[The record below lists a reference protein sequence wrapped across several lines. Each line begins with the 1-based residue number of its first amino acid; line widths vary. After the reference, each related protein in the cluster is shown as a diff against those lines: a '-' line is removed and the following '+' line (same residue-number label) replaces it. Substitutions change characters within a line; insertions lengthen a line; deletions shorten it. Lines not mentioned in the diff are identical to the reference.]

1 MFLICPCYNNFQI
14 VRRDIT
20 MRLLV
25 VEDEKD
31 MNHILVNKLEKE
43 GYNVDRCFDG
53 NTAIDYLMLAEYD
66 GVILDIML
74 PGMDGFQVLKKMR
87 AAGKQTPVLF
97 LSARGDTEDIVEGL
111 DIGADDYMVKPF
123 VFKELLA
130 RIKVMTR
137 RKPEIQ
143 ENIYRCGGLVIDYNT
158 HEVTR
163 EGISIS
169 LSPKEFAVLLYL
181 VRNKNIIVTREQ
193 IESNIW
199 KLQSEVSSNLV
210 DVYIRY
216 LRRKIDDDFEEKMI
230 CTIRGTGYMLKC
242 EE

>member
-1 MFLICPCYNNFQI
+1 
-14 VRRDIT
+14 

-31 MNHILVNKLEKE
+31 MNHILVSKLEKE
-43 GYNVDRCFDG
+43 GYNVDYCFDG
-53 NTAIDYLMLAEYD
+53 DAAIDYLTLADYD

-74 PGMDGFQVLKKMR
+74 PGLDGFQVLKKLR
-87 AAGKQTPVLF
+87 AAGRQTPVLF
-97 LSARGDTEDIVEGL
+97 LSARGDTEDIVRGL
-111 DIGADDYMVKPF
+111 DTGADDYIVKPF

-143 ENIYRCGGLVIDYNT
+143 ENIYRCGELTVDYNT

-163 EGISIS
+163 NGIPIT

-199 KLQSEVSSNLV
+199 KLQSEGSSNLV

-216 LRRKIDDDFEEKMI
+216 LRRKIDDDFDEKMI

>member
-1 MFLICPCYNNFQI
+1 
-14 VRRDIT
+14 

-31 MNHILVNKLEKE
+31 MNHILVSKLEKE
-43 GYNVDRCFDG
+43 GYNVDYCFDG
-53 NTAIDYLMLAEYD
+53 DAAIDYLTLADYD

-74 PGMDGFQVLKKMR
+74 PGLDGFQVLKKLR

-97 LSARGDTEDIVEGL
+97 LSARGDTEDIVRGL
-111 DIGADDYMVKPF
+111 DTGADDYIVKPF

-143 ENIYRCGGLVIDYNT
+143 ENVYRCGDLTVDYNT

-163 EGISIS
+163 NGISIT

-199 KLQSEVSSNLV
+199 KLQSEGSSNLV

-216 LRRKIDDDFEEKMI
+216 LRRKIDDDFEE
-230 CTIRGTGYMLKC
+230 
-242 EE
+242 

>member
-1 MFLICPCYNNFQI
+1 
-14 VRRDIT
+14 

-31 MNHILVNKLEKE
+31 MNHILVSKLEKE
-43 GYNVDRCFDG
+43 GYNVDYCFDG
-53 NTAIDYLMLAEYD
+53 DAAIDYLTLADYD

-74 PGMDGFQVLKKMR
+74 PGLDGFQVLKKLR

-97 LSARGDTEDIVEGL
+97 LSARGDTEDIVRGL
-111 DIGADDYMVKPF
+111 DTGADDYIVKPF

-143 ENIYRCGGLVIDYNT
+143 ENVYRCGDLTVDYNT

-163 EGISIS
+163 NGISIT

-199 KLQSEVSSNLV
+199 KLQSEGSSNLV

-216 LRRKIDDDFEEKMI
+216 LRRKIDEDFEEKMKAPNPE
-230 CTIRGTGYMLKC
+230 TGKI
-242 EE
+242 

>member
-1 MFLICPCYNNFQI
+1 
-14 VRRDIT
+14 

-31 MNHILVNKLEKE
+31 MNRILVNKLEKE
-43 GYNVDRCFDG
+43 GYNVDSCFDG
-53 NTAIDYLMLAEYD
+53 DAAIDYLTLADYD
-66 GVILDIML
+66 GVIMDIML
-74 PGMDGFQVLKKMR
+74 PGMDGFQVLKKLR

-97 LSARGDTEDIVEGL
+97 LSARADTEDIVEGL

-143 ENIYRCGGLVIDYNT
+143 ENIYRCGDLIIDYNT

-163 EGISIS
+163 NHIPIT

-199 KLQSEVSSNLV
+199 KVQSEGSSNLV

-216 LRRKIDDDFEEKMI
+216 LRRKIDDAFDEKMI

>member
-1 MFLICPCYNNFQI
+1 
-14 VRRDIT
+14 

-31 MNHILVNKLEKE
+31 MNHILVSKLEKE
-43 GYNVDRCFDG
+43 GYNVDYCFDG
-53 NTAIDYLMLAEYD
+53 DAAIDYLTLADYD

-74 PGMDGFQVLKKMR
+74 PGLDGFQVLKKLR

-97 LSARGDTEDIVEGL
+97 LSARGDTEDIVRGL
-111 DIGADDYMVKPF
+111 DTGADDYIVKPF

-143 ENIYRCGGLVIDYNT
+143 ENVYRCGDLTVDYNT

-163 EGISIS
+163 NGISIT

-199 KLQSEVSSNLV
+199 KLQSGGSSNLV

-216 LRRKIDDDFEEKMI
+216 LRRKIDEDFEEKMI

>member
-1 MFLICPCYNNFQI
+1 
-14 VRRDIT
+14 

-31 MNHILVNKLEKE
+31 MNHILVSKLEKE
-43 GYNVDRCFDG
+43 GYNVDYCFDG
-53 NTAIDYLMLAEYD
+53 DAAIDYLTLADYD

-74 PGMDGFQVLKKMR
+74 PGLDGFQVLKKLR

-97 LSARGDTEDIVEGL
+97 LSARGDTEDIVRGL
-111 DIGADDYMVKPF
+111 DTGADDYIVKPF

-143 ENIYRCGGLVIDYNT
+143 ENVYRCGDLTVDYNT

-163 EGISIS
+163 NGISIT

-216 LRRKIDDDFEEKMI
+216 LRRKIDEDFEEKMI

>member
-1 MFLICPCYNNFQI
+1 
-14 VRRDIT
+14 

-31 MNHILVNKLEKE
+31 MNHILVSKLEKE
-43 GYNVDRCFDG
+43 GYNVDCCFDG
-53 NTAIDYLMLAEYD
+53 DAAIDYLTLADYD

-74 PGMDGFQVLKKMR
+74 PGLDGFQVLKKLR

-97 LSARGDTEDIVEGL
+97 LSARGDTEDIVRGL
-111 DIGADDYMVKPF
+111 DTGADDYIVKPF

-143 ENIYRCGGLVIDYNT
+143 ENIYRCGELTVDYNT

-163 EGISIS
+163 NGIPIT

-199 KLQSEVSSNLV
+199 KLQSEGSSNLV

-216 LRRKIDDDFEEKMI
+216 LRRKIDDDFDEKMI

>member
-1 MFLICPCYNNFQI
+1 
-14 VRRDIT
+14 
-20 MRLLV
+20 
-25 VEDEKD
+25 
-31 MNHILVNKLEKE
+31 
-43 GYNVDRCFDG
+43 
-53 NTAIDYLMLAEYD
+53 MLFRS
-66 GVILDIML
+66 L
-74 PGMDGFQVLKKMR
+74 DGFQVLKKMR

-97 LSARGDTEDIVEGL
+97 LSAKGDTEDIVEGL
-111 DIGADDYMVKPF
+111 DTGADDYMVKPF

-143 ENIYRCGGLVIDYNT
+143 ENVYRCGDLVIDYNT

-163 EGISIS
+163 NKIPIA

-216 LRRKIDDDFEEKMI
+216 LRRKIDDDFDEKMI

>member
-1 MFLICPCYNNFQI
+1 
-14 VRRDIT
+14 

-25 VEDEKD
+25 VEDEND
-31 MNHILVNKLEKE
+31 MNHILGNKLEKE
-43 GYNVDRCFDG
+43 GYNVDSCFDG
-53 NTAIDYLMLAEYD
+53 NSAMDYLMLADYD

-74 PGMDGFQVLKKMR
+74 PGMDGFQVLKRLR
-87 AAGKQTPVLF
+87 ASGKQTPVLF
-97 LSARGDTEDIVEGL
+97 LSAKGDTEDIVEGL
-111 DIGADDYMVKPF
+111 NIGADDYMVKPF

-143 ENIYRCGGLVIDYNT
+143 ENIYRCGDLVIDYNT

-163 EGISIS
+163 SQIPIS

-216 LRRKIDDDFEEKMI
+216 LRRKIDDDFDEKMI

>member
-1 MFLICPCYNNFQI
+1 
-14 VRRDIT
+14 

-31 MNHILVNKLEKE
+31 MNRILVNKLEKE
-43 GYNVDRCFDG
+43 GYNVDFCYDG
-53 NTAIDYLMLAEYD
+53 DAAMDYLTLAEYD
-66 GVILDIML
+66 GVIMDIML
-74 PGMDGFQVLKKMR
+74 PGMDGFQVLKKHR
-87 AAGKQTPVLF
+87 ASGKQTPVLF

-130 RIKVMTR
+130 RVKVMTR

-143 ENIYRCGGLVIDYNT
+143 ENVYRCGDLTVNYNT

-163 EGISIS
+163 DGKEIS
-169 LSPKEFAVLLYL
+169 LSPKEFSVLLYL

-193 IESNIW
+193 IESNVW
-199 KLQSEVSSNLV
+199 KMQSEASSNLV

-216 LRRKIDDDFEEKMI
+216 LRRKIDEDFEEKMI
-230 CTIRGTGYMLKC
+230 CTIRGTGYVLRC

>member
-1 MFLICPCYNNFQI
+1 
-14 VRRDIT
+14 

-31 MNHILVNKLEKE
+31 MNHILVSKLEKE
-43 GYNVDRCFDG
+43 GYNVDYCFDG
-53 NTAIDYLMLAEYD
+53 DAAIDYLTLADYD

-74 PGMDGFQVLKKMR
+74 PGLDGFQVLKKLR
-87 AAGKQTPVLF
+87 AAGKRTPVLF
-97 LSARGDTEDIVEGL
+97 LSARGDTEDIVRGL
-111 DIGADDYMVKPF
+111 DTGADDYIVKPF

-143 ENIYRCGGLVIDYNT
+143 ENVYRCGDLTVDYNT

-163 EGISIS
+163 NGISIT

-199 KLQSEVSSNLV
+199 KLQSEGSSNLV

-216 LRRKIDDDFEEKMI
+216 LRRKIDEDFEEKMI

>member
-1 MFLICPCYNNFQI
+1 
-14 VRRDIT
+14 

-31 MNHILVNKLEKE
+31 MNHILVSKLEKE
-43 GYNVDRCFDG
+43 GYNVDSCFDG
-53 NTAIDYLMLAEYD
+53 NTAIDYLMLADYD
-66 GVILDIML
+66 GMILDIML
-74 PGMDGFQVLKKMR
+74 PGIDGFQVLKKLR

-97 LSARGDTEDIVEGL
+97 LSAKGDTEDIVEGL
-111 DIGADDYMVKPF
+111 NIGADDYMVKPF

-137 RKPEIQ
+137 RRPEIQ
-143 ENIYRCGGLVIDYNT
+143 ENIYRCGDLVIDYNT

-163 EGISIS
+163 NQIPIS

-216 LRRKIDDDFEEKMI
+216 LRRKIDDDFDEKMI

>member
-1 MFLICPCYNNFQI
+1 
-14 VRRDIT
+14 

-31 MNHILVNKLEKE
+31 LNRILVSKLEKE
-43 GYNVDRCFDG
+43 GYNVDSCFDG
-53 NTAIDYLMLAEYD
+53 DAAIDYLTLAEYD

-74 PGMDGFQVLKKMR
+74 PGPDGFQVLKKLR

-97 LSARGDTEDIVEGL
+97 LSAKGDTEDIVEGL
-111 DIGADDYMVKPF
+111 DIGADDYIVKPF

-143 ENIYRCGGLVIDYNT
+143 ENIYRCGDLTIDYNT

-163 EGISIS
+163 NKIPIS

-199 KLQSEVSSNLV
+199 KLQSEGSSNLV

-216 LRRKIDDDFEEKMI
+216 LRRKIDENFDEKMI

>member
-1 MFLICPCYNNFQI
+1 
-14 VRRDIT
+14 

-31 MNHILVNKLEKE
+31 MNHILVSKLEKE
-43 GYNVDRCFDG
+43 GYNVDYCFDG
-53 NTAIDYLMLAEYD
+53 DAAIDYLTLADYD

-74 PGMDGFQVLKKMR
+74 PGLDGFQVLKKLR

-97 LSARGDTEDIVEGL
+97 LSARGDTEDIVRGL
-111 DIGADDYMVKPF
+111 DTGADDSIVKPF

-143 ENIYRCGGLVIDYNT
+143 ENVYRCGDLTVDYNT

-163 EGISIS
+163 NGISIT

-199 KLQSEVSSNLV
+199 KLQSEGSSNLV

-216 LRRKIDDDFEEKMI
+216 LRRKIDEDFEEKMI

>member
-1 MFLICPCYNNFQI
+1 
-14 VRRDIT
+14 

-31 MNHILVNKLEKE
+31 MNRILVNKLEKE
-43 GYNVDRCFDG
+43 GYNVDFCFDG
-53 NTAIDYLMLAEYD
+53 IAAMDYLMLAEYD
-66 GVILDIML
+66 GVILDIMI
-74 PGMDGFQVLKKMR
+74 PGMDGFQVLKKLR
-87 AAGKQTPVLF
+87 VAGKQTPVLF

-111 DIGADDYMVKPF
+111 DSGADDYLVKPF
-123 VFKELLA
+123 AFKELLA
-130 RIKVMTR
+130 RIRVMTR
-137 RKPEIQ
+137 RQPEIQ
-143 ENIYRCGGLVIDYNT
+143 ENIYRCKDLVIDYNI

-163 EGISIS
+163 AGIPIS

-199 KLQSEVSSNLV
+199 KVQSEGSSNLV

-230 CTIRGTGYMLKC
+230 CTVRGTGYMLKC

>member
-1 MFLICPCYNNFQI
+1 
-14 VRRDIT
+14 

-199 KLQSEVSSNLV
+199 ILQSEVSTNLV

>member
-1 MFLICPCYNNFQI
+1 
-14 VRRDIT
+14 
-20 MRLLV
+20 MRLLI

-31 MNHILVNKLEKE
+31 MNNILVNKLEKE
-43 GYNVDRCFDG
+43 GYNVDSCFDG
-53 NTAIDYLMLAEYD
+53 NTAMDYLMLADYD
-66 GVILDIML
+66 GVVMDIML
-74 PGMDGFQVLKKMR
+74 PGIDGFQILKKLR

-97 LSARGDTEDIVEGL
+97 LSAKGDTEDIVAGL

-143 ENIYRCGGLVIDYNT
+143 ENIYRCGDLVIDYNT

-163 EGISIS
+163 DQIPIS

-216 LRRKIDDDFEEKMI
+216 LRRKIDDDFDEKMI

>member
-1 MFLICPCYNNFQI
+1 
-14 VRRDIT
+14 

-31 MNHILVNKLEKE
+31 MNHILVSKLEKE
-43 GYNVDRCFDG
+43 GYNVDYCFDG
-53 NTAIDYLMLAEYD
+53 DAAIDYLTLADYD

-74 PGMDGFQVLKKMR
+74 PGLDGFQVLKKLR

-97 LSARGDTEDIVEGL
+97 LSARGDTEDIVRGL
-111 DIGADDYMVKPF
+111 DTEADDYIVKPF

-143 ENIYRCGGLVIDYNT
+143 ENVYRCGDLTVDYNT

-163 EGISIS
+163 NGISIT

-199 KLQSEVSSNLV
+199 KLQSEGSSNLV

-216 LRRKIDDDFEEKMI
+216 LRRKIDEDFEEKMI

>member
-1 MFLICPCYNNFQI
+1 
-14 VRRDIT
+14 

-31 MNHILVNKLEKE
+31 MNHILVSKLEKE
-43 GYNVDRCFDG
+43 GYNVDYCFDG
-53 NTAIDYLMLAEYD
+53 DAAIDYLTLADYD

-74 PGMDGFQVLKKMR
+74 PGLDGFQVLKKLR

-97 LSARGDTEDIVEGL
+97 LSARGDTEDIVRGL
-111 DIGADDYMVKPF
+111 DTGADDYIVKPF

-143 ENIYRCGGLVIDYNT
+143 ENVYRCGDLTVDYNI

-163 EGISIS
+163 NGISIT

-199 KLQSEVSSNLV
+199 KLQSEGSSNLV

-216 LRRKIDDDFEEKMI
+216 LRRKIDEDFEEKMI

>member
-1 MFLICPCYNNFQI
+1 
-14 VRRDIT
+14 

-31 MNHILVNKLEKE
+31 MNRILVSKLEKE
-43 GYNVDRCFDG
+43 GYNVDYCFDG
-53 NTAIDYLMLAEYD
+53 NAAIDYLTLADYD

-74 PGMDGFQVLKKMR
+74 PGLDGFQVLKKLR

-97 LSARGDTEDIVEGL
+97 LSARGDTEDIVNGL
-111 DIGADDYMVKPF
+111 DIGADDYIVKPF

-130 RIKVMTR
+130 RVKVMTR
-137 RKPEIQ
+137 RQPEIQ
-143 ENIYRCGGLVIDYNT
+143 ENIYRCGELTVDYNT

-163 EGISIS
+163 NGISIN

-199 KLQSEVSSNLV
+199 KLQSEGSSNLV

>member
-1 MFLICPCYNNFQI
+1 
-14 VRRDIT
+14 

-31 MNHILVNKLEKE
+31 MNHILVSKLEKE
-43 GYNVDRCFDG
+43 GYNVDYCFDG
-53 NTAIDYLMLAEYD
+53 DAAIDYLTLADYD

-74 PGMDGFQVLKKMR
+74 PGLDGFQVLKKLR

-97 LSARGDTEDIVEGL
+97 LSARGDTEDIVRGL
-111 DIGADDYMVKPF
+111 DTGADDYIVKPF

-143 ENIYRCGGLVIDYNT
+143 ENVYRCGDLTVDYNT

-163 EGISIS
+163 NGISIT

-199 KLQSEVSSNLV
+199 KLQSEGSYNLV

-216 LRRKIDDDFEEKMI
+216 LRRKIDEDFEEKMI

>member
-1 MFLICPCYNNFQI
+1 M
-14 VRRDIT
+14 
-20 MRLLV
+20 
-25 VEDEKD
+25 EDEKD
-31 MNHILVNKLEKE
+31 MNRILVNKLEKE
-43 GYNVDRCFDG
+43 GYNVDSCYDG
-53 NTAIDYLMLAEYD
+53 IAAMDYLTLAEYD

-74 PGMDGFQVLKKMR
+74 PGMDGFSVLKKLR

-111 DIGADDYMVKPF
+111 DLGADDYLVKPF

-143 ENIYRCGGLVIDYNT
+143 ENIYRCGDLTVDYNT

-163 EGISIS
+163 AGAPIS
-169 LSPKEFAVLLYL
+169 LSPKEFSVLLYL

-199 KLQSEVSSNLV
+199 KLKSEGGSNLV

-216 LRRKIDDDFEEKMI
+216 LRKKIDDDFEEKMI
-230 CTIRGTGYMLKC
+230 VTVRGTGYMLKC

>member
-1 MFLICPCYNNFQI
+1 
-14 VRRDIT
+14 

-31 MNHILVNKLEKE
+31 MSKLEKE
-43 GYNVDRCFDG
+43 GYNVDYCFDG
-53 NTAIDYLMLAEYD
+53 DAAIDYLTLADYD

-74 PGMDGFQVLKKMR
+74 PGLDGFQVLKKLR

-97 LSARGDTEDIVEGL
+97 LSARGDTEDIVRGL
-111 DIGADDYMVKPF
+111 DTGADDYIVKPF

-143 ENIYRCGGLVIDYNT
+143 ENVYRCGDLTVDYNT

-163 EGISIS
+163 NGISIT

-199 KLQSEVSSNLV
+199 KLQSEGSSNLV

-216 LRRKIDDDFEEKMI
+216 LRRKIDEDFEEKMI

>member
-1 MFLICPCYNNFQI
+1 
-14 VRRDIT
+14 

-31 MNHILVNKLEKE
+31 MNHILVSKLEKE
-43 GYNVDRCFDG
+43 GYNVDYCFDG
-53 NTAIDYLMLAEYD
+53 DAAIDYLTLADYD

-74 PGMDGFQVLKKMR
+74 PGLDGFQVLKKLR

-97 LSARGDTEDIVEGL
+97 LSARGGTEDIVRGL
-111 DIGADDYMVKPF
+111 DTGADDYIVKPF

-143 ENIYRCGGLVIDYNT
+143 ENVYRCGDLTVDYNT

-163 EGISIS
+163 NGISIT

-199 KLQSEVSSNLV
+199 KLQSEGSSNLV

-216 LRRKIDDDFEEKMI
+216 LRRKIDEDFEEKMI

>member
-1 MFLICPCYNNFQI
+1 
-14 VRRDIT
+14 

-31 MNHILVNKLEKE
+31 MNHILVSKLEKE
-43 GYNVDRCFDG
+43 GYNVDYCFDG
-53 NTAIDYLMLAEYD
+53 DAAIDYLTLADYD

-74 PGMDGFQVLKKMR
+74 PGLDGFQVLKKLR

-97 LSARGDTEDIVEGL
+97 LSARGDTEDIVRGL
-111 DIGADDYMVKPF
+111 DTGANDYIVKPF

-143 ENIYRCGGLVIDYNT
+143 ENVYRCGDLTVDYNT

-163 EGISIS
+163 NGISIT

-193 IESNIW
+193 IESNI
-199 KLQSEVSSNLV
+199 
-210 DVYIRY
+210 
-216 LRRKIDDDFEEKMI
+216 
-230 CTIRGTGYMLKC
+230 
-242 EE
+242 

>member
-1 MFLICPCYNNFQI
+1 
-14 VRRDIT
+14 

-31 MNHILVNKLEKE
+31 MNRILVNKLEKE
-43 GYNVDRCFDG
+43 GYNVDSCFDG
-53 NTAIDYLMLAEYD
+53 NAAIDYLTLADYD
-66 GVILDIML
+66 GVVMDIML
-74 PGMDGFQVLKKMR
+74 PGMDGFQVLRKLR

-97 LSARGDTEDIVEGL
+97 LSAKADTEDIVEGL

-143 ENIYRCGGLVIDYNT
+143 ENIYRCGDLVIDYNT

-163 EGISIS
+163 NNIPIT

-199 KLQSEVSSNLV
+199 KVQSEGSSNLV

>member
-1 MFLICPCYNNFQI
+1 M
-14 VRRDIT
+14 
-20 MRLLV
+20 
-25 VEDEKD
+25 EDEKD

>member
-1 MFLICPCYNNFQI
+1 
-14 VRRDIT
+14 

-43 GYNVDRCFDG
+43 GYNVDSCFDG
-53 NTAIDYLMLAEYD
+53 DSAMDYLMLADYD

-74 PGMDGFQVLKKMR
+74 PGMDGFQVLRRLR

-97 LSARGDTEDIVEGL
+97 LSAKGDTEDIVEGL

-137 RKPEIQ
+137 RQPEIQ
-143 ENIYRCGGLVIDYNT
+143 ENIYRCGDLVIDYNT

-163 EGISIS
+163 DQVPIS

-216 LRRKIDDDFEEKMI
+216 LRRKIDDDFDEKMI

>member
-1 MFLICPCYNNFQI
+1 
-14 VRRDIT
+14 

-31 MNHILVNKLEKE
+31 LNRILVNKLEKE
-43 GYNVDRCFDG
+43 GYNVDYCYDG
-53 NTAIDYLMLAEYD
+53 NTAADYLMLAEYD
-66 GVILDIML
+66 GVIMDIML
-74 PGMDGFQVLKKMR
+74 PGIDGFQVLKKLR
-87 AAGKQTPVLF
+87 AAGRQTPVLF

-111 DIGADDYMVKPF
+111 NLGADDYMVKPF

-143 ENIYRCGGLVIDYNT
+143 ENIYRCGSLIVDYNT

-163 EGISIS
+163 EGNKIS

-193 IESNIW
+193 IESNVW
-199 KLQSEVSSNLV
+199 KMQSEGSSNLV

-216 LRRKIDDDFEEKMI
+216 LRRKIDDDYEEKMI

-242 EE
+242 SE

>member
-1 MFLICPCYNNFQI
+1 
-14 VRRDIT
+14 

-31 MNHILVNKLEKE
+31 MNHILVSKLEKE
-43 GYNVDRCFDG
+43 GYNVDYCFDG
-53 NTAIDYLMLAEYD
+53 DAAIDYLTLADYD

-74 PGMDGFQVLKKMR
+74 PGLDGFQVLKKLR

-97 LSARGDTEDIVEGL
+97 LSARGDTEDIVRGL
-111 DIGADDYMVKPF
+111 DTGADDYIVKPF

-143 ENIYRCGGLVIDYNT
+143 ENVYRCGDLTVDYNT

-163 EGISIS
+163 NGISIT

-199 KLQSEVSSNLV
+199 KLQSEGSSAICAGKLM
-210 DVYIRY
+210 
-216 LRRKIDDDFEEKMI
+216 KI
-230 CTIRGTGYMLKC
+230 LKKK
-242 EE
+242 